1 MFEQMNKW
9 VRLVKMTGKAK
20 KTTSVSSDKTSRKAK
35 NVPNVDDD
43 DFGLPEVPAPRH
55 QNLTRTLSAEIRNG
69 VYPVGSK
76 LPRELDLCAQFGA
89 SRHTVRIALDRLTR
103 AGLIKR
109 TPRLG
114 TVVIASVVQREFQL
128 AVSQISDLMQHGAQT
143 RMKVLTRQ
151 LETVD
156 ADAEPA
162 LMPYEGQQWLFVTG
176 LRYEHNQTVPIS
188 WHEVWVHPDYRAVD
202 GVKGFITRSIF
213 RLVEQQFNVSVAR
226 VRQTI
231 RSATLP
237 QNIARQLQVDSSTA
251 CLWVRREY
259 YDAYDRMVE
268 LSLSVHPGNLF
279 SYEMTLE
286 RNVSSSRAD

>member
-1 MFEQMNKW
+1 MASK
-9 VRLVKMTGKAK
+9 KAVE
-20 KTTSVSSDKTSRKAK
+20 KTTQSSTLPSGKETRKTRKSAH
-35 NVPNVDDD
+35 PAD
-43 DFGLPEVPAPRH
+43 DFSELPALPAPRH
-55 QNLTRTLSAEIRNG
+55 QNLTRTLAAEIRNG

-143 RMKVLTRQ
+143 RMKILTRQ
-151 LETVD
+151 IETVD

-188 WHEVWVHPDYRAVD
+188 WHEVWVHPDYRSVE
-202 GVKGFITRSIF
+202 GVQGFITRSIF

-237 QNIARQLQVDSSTA
+237 QDIARHLQVDSNTA

-286 RNVSSSRAD
+286 RNTSSPRTD

>member
-1 MFEQMNKW
+1 MNSP
-9 VRLVKMTGKAK
+9 RE
-20 KTTSVSSDKTSRKAK
+20 SSSL
-35 NVPNVDDD
+35 DD
-43 DFGLPEVPAPRH
+43 DFPAAQGPRH
-55 QNLTRTLSAEIRNG
+55 QSLTRTLAAEIRNG
-69 VYPVGSK
+69 VYPVGGK

-89 SRHTVRIALDRLTR
+89 SRHTVRLALDRLTR

-114 TVVIASVVQREFQL
+114 TVVVATHVQRAYQL
-128 AVSQISDLMQHGAQT
+128 QVSQISDLMQHSNQT

-151 LETVD
+151 LEIVD

-162 LMPYEGQQWLFVTG
+162 LKPYEGQQWLFVTG
-176 LRYEHNQTVPIS
+176 LRYDGDQPAPIS
-188 WHEVWVHPDYRAVD
+188 WHEVWVHPDYRSVE
-202 GVKGFITRSIF
+202 GVQGYIAHSIF
-213 RLVEQQFNVSVAR
+213 HLVERQFNVSIAR

-237 QNIARQLQVDSSTA
+237 SDTARHLEVEVATA

-259 YDAYDRMVE
+259 YDAQDRMVE

-279 SYEMTLE
+279 AYEMMLE
-286 RNVSSSRAD
+286 RSGSQPGAG